1 MSAARIYK
9 IFGFLNFY
17 QADYFFRFHAH
28 IFFDEYE
35 YDYDYFFEKNDE
47 YDYEYVKKK
56 GNRLH
61 NRLQIGDDYTSL
73 TGIKNKFA
81 KILI

>member
-1 MSAARIYK
+1 MSENLIKPNILSFCHKY
-9 IFGFLNFY
+9 FVFLS
-17 QADYFFRFHAH
+17 FHAH

-56 GNRLH
+56 V
-61 NRLQIGDDYTSL
+61 IDY
-73 TGIKNKFA
+73 I
-81 KILI
+81 ID